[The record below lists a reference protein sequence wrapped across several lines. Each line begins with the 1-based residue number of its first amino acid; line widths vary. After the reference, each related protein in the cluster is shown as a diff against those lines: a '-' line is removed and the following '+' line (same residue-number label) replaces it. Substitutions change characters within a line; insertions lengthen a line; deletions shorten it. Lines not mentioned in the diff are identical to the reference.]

1 MLGSYQKSKEKIVLQ
16 SAYSTPD
23 LLDMEVS
30 ADLVMN
36 EAVREHGFVPM
47 LGLFGIPVSVSGVSA
62 SISDRNAVSMMTDQ
76 FGNASV
82 GDVLNIWMA
91 AQLTSQNVE
100 LINTWIAGA
109 HDGST
114 AIVKATLRE
123 PLRLDEISRIIQADP
138 GQLLVMVDFETGG
151 P

>member
-1 MLGSYQKSKEKIVLQ
+1 MRLSLQKSGEKIVLQ

-30 ADLVMN
+30 ADILMN
-36 EAVREHGFVPM
+36 EAVRERGFVPM
-47 LGLFGIPVSVSGVSA
+47 LGLFGIPVSVSGVSV
-62 SISDRNAVSMMTDQ
+62 SISDRNAVGMMTAQ

-82 GDVLNIWMA
+82 GEVLNLMMA
-91 AQLTSQNVE
+91 ARLTSQNVE
-100 LINTWIAGA
+100 AINTWIAGA
-109 HDGST
+109 RDGGT